1 MRGRSTRERD
11 FQREC
16 EDAPR
21 ENAISL
27 GPLTLNIGGTLSL
40 PFLHLGPPTL
50 NIGRTLSLPF
60 LHLGPPTLNIGR
72 TLGLP
77 FLHLGPP
84 TLHVGSRF
92 CMSAHRIP
100 SGMLDDGNLCP
111 PVPRKI
117 IGPHTNCARTYKTK
131 SRVQTSPRNPDRLYT
146 NYQNHLSLRP

>member
-16 EDAPR
+16 EHAPR

-27 GPLTLNIGGTLSL
+27 GPPTLNIGRTLSL

-50 NIGRTLSLPF
+50 NIGRTLSLSF

-92 CMSAHRIP
+92 CMSAHGIP
-100 SGMLDDGNLCP
+100 LMYVCTPFAESFS
-111 PVPRKI
+111 
-117 IGPHTNCARTYKTK
+117 T
-131 SRVQTSPRNPDRLYT
+131 
-146 NYQNHLSLRP
+146 